1 MKKLKIISILILVF
15 TFWGSQQVWAQKADV
30 QKTHVTISI
39 NVGGEILIL
48 EGESTRVCTPSDV
61 FVRTYIFTQKLSKE
75 DLIKIQSIFGPY
87 ANYIKGIKGVI
98 EETNESVTG
107 IGFLNKA
114 GKLTIHLHSN
124 GAGTDFPVGWF

>member
-39 NVGGEILIL
+39 NVGGEILLL
-48 EGESTRVCTPSDV
+48 EGESTRVYTPSDV

-87 ANYIKGIKGVI
+87 ANCIKGIKGVI
-98 EETNESVTG
+98 EETGESVTG

-114 GKLTIHLHSN
+114 GKLTIQLHSN